1 MILADILDYIEYI
14 IKKHETV
21 LKVPPIHVYIKR
33 INNKL
38 GFKTKDGYKI
48 ELKTLE

>member
-21 LKVPPIHVYIKR
+21 SKVHVYIKR